1 MPANLAARCPD
12 LAPVADGTGGV
23 LLKWGIGTVKL
34 YQDCQDKQRRL
45 VEAWP
50 K

>member
-1 MPANLAARCPD
+1 MPANLASSCPD
-12 LAPVADGTGGV
+12 LLPLADGTGAT
-23 LLKWGIGTVKL
+23 LLKWVVGTVRL

-45 VEAWP
+45 VDAWP